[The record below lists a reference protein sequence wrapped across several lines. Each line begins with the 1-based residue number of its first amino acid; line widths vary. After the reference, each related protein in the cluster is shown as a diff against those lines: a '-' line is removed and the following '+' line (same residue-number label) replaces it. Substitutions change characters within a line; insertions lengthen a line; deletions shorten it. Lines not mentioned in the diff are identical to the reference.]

1 VTTTSACV
9 DRHVLPALFST
20 QFVNKVYEFK
30 TPFVKWKQ
38 IFEKMCE
45 NNEENIPPEV
55 FETARKA
62 TLNLL
67 PQKSRQQY
75 ELGCVQK
82 CAVGIGNG
90 KVMVHPR
97 IMTSLPRCAAATSHL

>member
-9 DRHVLPALFST
+9 DRHVGPALFST

-55 FETARKA
+55 FEAARKA

-75 ELGCVQK
+75 ELVFKKEQGRNEC
-82 CAVGIGNG
+82 NG
-90 KVMVHPR
+90 KCVS
-97 IMTSLPRCAAATSHL
+97 SLFC

>member
-55 FETARKA
+55 FEAARKA

-67 PQKSRQQY
+67 PQKSRQ
-75 ELGCVQK
+75 
-82 CAVGIGNG
+82 
-90 KVMVHPR
+90 
-97 IMTSLPRCAAATSHL
+97 

>member
-30 TPFVKWKQ
+30 

-55 FETARKA
+55 FEAARKA

-75 ELGCVQK
+75 
-82 CAVGIGNG
+82 
-90 KVMVHPR
+90 
-97 IMTSLPRCAAATSHL
+97 

>member
-1 VTTTSACV
+1 VGILNYPLGS
-9 DRHVLPALFST
+9 S
-20 QFVNKVYEFK
+20 Q
-30 TPFVKWKQ
+30 WKQ

-55 FETARKA
+55 FEAARKA

-75 ELGCVQK
+75 ELVFEKEQGRNEC
-82 CAVGIGNG
+82 NG
-90 KVMVHPR
+90 KCVP
-97 IMTSLPRCAAATSHL
+97 SLFC